1 MKSVFV
7 LYGGPSVE
15 HDVSVGS
22 ARAVLNALDR
32 SKYRVYPVF
41 ITQEGQW
48 IRLDEAVEKFDSVE
62 EMKVYP
68 ENLSIAQSIANFCT
82 SHDFSDGNTIL
93 FSILHGTYGEDGGV
107 QGFFE
112 TLDVPFVGS
121 GVTASAVCMDKCICN
136 EVLEQNQIPQ
146 AKFVNLNR
154 HQFETLGIDE
164 DAIIEKLGLPIY
176 VKPANCG
183 SSIGV
188 VRVKEKEE
196 LGDAIRSAMQ
206 YDHKVVLEEEIWG
219 RELNVSVIGNDHP
232 IGSVPGDYEM
242 ETGYF
247 DYELKYLNPAIVPV
261 IPAKI
266 PQEYFQAVADLAC
279 RAYAVT
285 DCKGFARI
293 DIFFTED
300 GELFVNEINTAP
312 GMSALS
318 MTPVLWNAT
327 DGTQYPDLLD
337 RFIDWGFETY
347 RQKKELV
354 RTYE

>member
-1 MKSVFV
+1 MKSIFVF
-7 LYGGPSVE
+7 YGGPSVE

-32 SKYRVYPVF
+32 SKYHVYPVY
-41 ITQEGQW
+41 ITEEGHW
-48 IRLDEAVEKFDSVE
+48 LRLPEITKTVESVD
-62 EMKVYP
+62 EMKASP
-68 ENLSIAQSIANFCT
+68 DGKTLAASLATFLT
-82 SHDFSDGNTIL
+82 SHDFADGNTVF
-93 FSILHGTYGEDGGV
+93 FSILHGTYGEDGGI

-112 TLDVPFVGS
+112 TLDVPYVGS
-121 GVTASAVCMDKCICN
+121 GIAASALCMDKAFCN
-136 EVLEQNQIPQ
+136 DVMEQNGIPQ
-146 AKFVNLNR
+146 AKYVNVNR
-154 HQFETLGIDE
+154 TMFEKGIDA

-188 VRVKEKEE
+188 VRVTQKEE
-196 LGDAIRSAMQ
+196 LDEAIRFAMQ

-219 RELNVSVIGNDHP
+219 RELNVSVIGNANA

-266 PQEYFQAVADLAC
+266 PEEHFKDVADLAV
-279 RAYAVT
+279 RAYEAT
-285 DCKGFARI
+285 DCQGLARI
-293 DIFFTED
+293 DIFYTDE
-300 GELFVNEINTAP
+300 GVLKVNEINTMP

-327 DGTQYPDLLD
+327 DGRSYPDLLD
-337 RFIDWGFETY
+337 QFIDWGLESY

-354 RTYE
+354 RKYEW